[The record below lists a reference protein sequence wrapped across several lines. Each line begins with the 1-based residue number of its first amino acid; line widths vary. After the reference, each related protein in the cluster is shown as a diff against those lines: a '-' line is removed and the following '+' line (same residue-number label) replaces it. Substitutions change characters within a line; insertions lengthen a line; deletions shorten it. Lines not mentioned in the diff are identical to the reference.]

1 MCRTGS
7 CYCIIK
13 PFGASAAVTTDTGC
27 LQMLLQDMGRR
38 PCGKKWERFTDVSCI
53 SVTSQREVGRASIA
67 GEMMNVLKE
76 MKEKCCNEGNTLRF
90 RFRVWIVAEPSWKAP
105 EATVL
110 SWSSVLPTGSGERLV
125 KHCSTFRLDTGGWS
139 ESRHRRETLWFF
151 SLCWEWRNLTGCFEC
166 DR

>member
-1 MCRTGS
+1 MRPDLHVRREVKKQKKQNKLGYGS
-7 CYCIIK
+7 TQGCAGLAPCYCIIK

-90 RFRVWIVAEPSWKAP
+90 RFRVWIVAEPS
-105 EATVL
+105 
-110 SWSSVLPTGSGERLV
+110 
-125 KHCSTFRLDTGGWS
+125 
-139 ESRHRRETLWFF
+139 
-151 SLCWEWRNLTGCFEC
+151 
-166 DR
+166 